1 MPVVLGLHLKSIHC
15 RACPRRGAAG
25 LIVAVLLALSV
36 DVVPVAAE
44 DIRFADGRLG
54 LQIAPQVVETAP
66 FGGPASAE
74 VGLASM
80 LSARTPTPGPDVA
93 IEVGH
98 YGAARTGAE
107 VTEFDQR
114 VGLHGRLMN
123 LLTLPKRRVAADIA
137 GGYSI
142 GDLAAFDSGT
152 LETTFTLRASP
163 LARLSTETEF
173 GWWGE
178 RPHGARRWTQ
188 GGHGRLGLSYAV
200 PGFGTIAGFE
210 RLGVSGPRGHTRS
223 YETGVEL
230 DFGPHTFSLSQRLEE
245 IGSAQAGPPATAA
258 AYGWQVGPLAM
269 ALSADYTAESET
281 APATGF
287 AGLAVTL
294 GLAGP
299 GPGALLDAL
308 R

>member
-1 MPVVLGLHLKSIHC
+1 MPVLLGVQLKSRMC
-15 RACPRRGAAG
+15 RGHAGRSAAG
-25 LIVAVLLALSV
+25 VVGAVAAALALTAA
-36 DVVPVAAE
+36 PVAAE

-54 LQIAPQVVETAP
+54 LQVAPQVTQTTP
-66 FGGPASAE
+66 FAEPGEAE
-74 VGLASM
+74 VGLESM
-80 LSARTPTPGPDVA
+80 LRARTPTAGPDVA

-98 YGAARTGAE
+98 SGTARADGRA
-107 VTEFDQR
+107 TEIEQR
-114 VGLHGRLMN
+114 VGLTGRLLN
-123 LLTLPKRRVAADIA
+123 VFTLPERGVAADLA
-137 GGYSI
+137 GGYSV

-152 LETTFTLRASP
+152 LETSFTLRARP

-173 GWWGE
+173 GWHGE
-178 RPHGARRWTQ
+178 RPEGAGAWTQ
-188 GGHGRLGLSYAV
+188 GGHGRLALTYSL
-200 PGFGTIAGFE
+200 PGFGTIGGFE

-223 YETGVEL
+223 YETGIEL
-230 DFGPHTFSLSQRLEE
+230 DFGPHTFSLSQRLETVA
-245 IGSAQAGPPATAA
+245 GLRAGPPATTA
-258 AYGWQVGPLAM
+258 AYGWQVGPLAL
-269 ALSADYTAESET
+269 ALGADYTARTES

>member
-1 MPVVLGLHLKSIHC
+1 MPVVLGLHLKSLGC
-15 RACPRRGAAG
+15 RAHLRRPAAG
-25 LIVAVLLALSV
+25 LIIVALLALSLH
-36 DVVPVAAE
+36 VAPAAAA

-54 LQIAPQVVETAP
+54 LQVAPQVVQTAP
-66 FGGPASAE
+66 FSRPGEAE
-74 VGLASM
+74 VGLESM
-80 LSARTPTPGPDVA
+80 LRARTLTAGPDVA

-98 YGAARTGAE
+98 HGTARAGERA
-107 VTEFDQR
+107 TEIDQR
-114 VGLHGRLMN
+114 LGLRGRLSN
-123 LLTLPKRRVAADIA
+123 VFTLPERGVAADLA
-137 GGYSI
+137 GGYSV

-152 LETTFTLRASP
+152 LESTFTLRASP
-163 LARLSTETEF
+163 LARLSAETEF
-173 GWWGE
+173 GWQGE
-178 RPHGARRWTQ
+178 RSPDARDWTQ

-200 PGFGTIAGFE
+200 PGLGTIGGFE

-230 DFGPHTFSLSQRLEE
+230 DFGPHTFSLSQRLQTVA
-245 IGSAQAGPPATAA
+245 GLRAGPPATTA

-269 ALSADYTAESET
+269 ALSADYRGETES

-287 AGLAVTL
+287 AGVAVTL